1 MRVGACL
8 DVNAKRIT
16 SASNQAVKEAI
27 RLKRKRH
34 RYSSHSFLAEGEDLL
49 DAALK
54 RGIVPRQVFV
64 LEGEEGLVE
73 DRLREAAAPRPGR
86 SGVEVEF
93 YICGEA
99 VMEKLSELGSGS
111 RRVALFEMIDRKF
124 PGGLPADFAEAPPAG
139 PFLYLAGIGDPGNLG
154 TLIRAA
160 ASLGA
165 AAVALGPG
173 TADPYSPK
181 ALRATMGAL
190 FELPLFITVNPE
202 SLVAW
207 AEKSGLAVICA
218 DAHRGGAVWDAGL
231 AGPFVLVLGSERE
244 GVPHRLLDAA
254 SDTVRIPQS
263 ADTESINVAM
273 AGTAI
278 LYEAARQRAAAGD

>member
-1 MRVGACL
+1 M
-8 DVNAKRIT
+8 NAKRIT

-34 RYSSHSFLAEGEDLL
+34 RYGSHGFLVEGEDLL
-49 DAALK
+49 DAALR

-64 LEGEEGLVE
+64 FEGDEGRIE

-86 SGVEVEF
+86 PGVEVE
-93 YICGEA
+93 YYVCGEA
-99 VMEKLSELGSGS
+99 VMDKLSELGSGS
-111 RRVALFEMIDRKF
+111 RLVAVFEMIDRKF
-124 PGGLPADFAEAPPAG
+124 PGGLPADLAAAPPAG
-139 PFLYLAGIGDPGNLG
+139 PFLYLAGIGDPGNVG

-165 AAVALGPG
+165 SAVALGPG

-190 FELPLFITVNPE
+190 FKLPLFITVNPE
-202 SLVAW
+202 NLVAW
-207 AEKSGLAVICA
+207 ADQRGLPVICA
-218 DAHRGGAVWDAGL
+218 DAHKGGAVWDAGL
-231 AGPFVLVLGSERE
+231 AGAFVLVLGSERE

-254 SDTVRIPQS
+254 GDTVRIPQS

-278 LYEAARQRAAAGD
+278 LYEAARQRAAVGA